1 MRWIACLLL
10 VLASFARADV
20 LYQNG
25 TIVTDPDAGAG
36 GFDVSRAAV
45 DFDTLGFSVLS
56 PTRLADDFAVNQ
68 TWLVENV
75 TVSGYIA
82 GAYSVPPASSPFTGA
97 TVSIWRG
104 VPEGGSSQLI
114 ATSSAVSGNAFS
126 GIFRVSSGLGN
137 LSNIQRPVFDLTLSF
152 PPTELSPGQYWIDY
166 SLSGSGGNIFSPMV
180 MELVQGQPFT
190 TIGNAQRKLSPAG
203 SWVELFGGTSQRG
216 LDFPFTVSGSIPE
229 PQFFGALGFILL
241 LKRASKLAAKR
252 N

>member
-10 VLASFARADV
+10 LVAPFSRADV

-25 TIVTDPDAGAG
+25 TIVTDPAAGAG

-56 PTRLADDFAVNQ
+56 PTRLADDFTVNQ
-68 TWLVENV
+68 PWFVESV
-75 TVSGYIA
+75 SVSGYIA
-82 GAYSVPPASSPFTGA
+82 GAYSVPPTGSPFTGA

-104 VPEGGSSQLI
+104 VPEGGASQLI
-114 ATSSAVSGNAFS
+114 ATSNTVSGNVFS

-152 PPTELSPGQYWIDY
+152 PSIELSPGQYWIDY
-166 SLSGSGGNIFSPMV
+166 SLAGSGGNIFSPMV

-190 TIGNAQRKLSPAG
+190 TIGNAQRKLSPTG

-216 LDFPFTVSGSIPE
+216 LDFPFMVRGTIPE
-229 PQFFGALGFILL
+229 PNIFGALGFILL
-241 LKRASKLAAKR
+241 LKRASKRAAKR